1 MWDVFK
7 DAIFY
12 CIEFFYNF
20 LYDWGLAIIVVT
32 LIFRLCLFPLM
43 QKQIKSSYRM
53 QQFQPRLREIQEKY
67 ADDQQRQAEE
77 MQKVYAEIGFNP
89 ITGCLPLLL
98 QMPIFIALYQ
108 VLQEMGSRIGEGT
121 AYSFYNI
128 LPDLVTSPSAM
139 FSQGFGAFLPYL
151 VLLILFAGCTFLPA
165 VLQQWGTNNPQKNQT
180 LIMMGVMTI
189 FMLWIGWSSPTGV
202 LLFWATSSIFGVA
215 QQLIT
220 TRVFKRRDAVA
231 EAEVEVV
238 KPVEVDVERKTKKK
252 RPTKKSK

>member
-12 CIEFFYNF
+12 CIQFFFDF

-43 QKQIKSSYRM
+43 QKQIRSSYRM
-53 QQFQPRLREIQEKY
+53 QQFQPRIREIQEKY
-67 ADDQQRQAEE
+67 ADDQQRQAQE

-98 QMPIFIALYQ
+98 QMPIFVALYQ
-108 VLQEMGSRIGEGT
+108 VLQDMGNRIAEGT
-121 AYSFYNI
+121 SYSFYNI

-139 FSQGFGAFLPYL
+139 LEQGFGPFLPYL
-151 VLLILFAGCTFLPA
+151 VLLLLFAGCTFLPSL
-165 VLQQWGTNNPQKNQT
+165 LQQIGTNSPQKNQT
-180 LIMMGVMTI
+180 LIMMAVMTI
-189 FMLWIGWSSPTGV
+189 FMLWIGWGSPTGV
-202 LLFWATSSIFGVA
+202 LLFWATSSIFGVL
-215 QQLIT
+215 QQVVT
-220 TRVFKRRDAVA
+220 TRVFKRRDEVA

-238 KPVEVDVERKTKKK
+238 KPIEVDVERRTKKK
-252 RPTKKSK
+252 RPTKKGK